1 MLGASFVLWALALA
15 APGPGPA
22 DGADLD
28 VPAPSAVIDGRAEYA
43 TDDPAGLFL
52 AAAEAAHRQGEAARR
67 DTYLRA
73 WATLGA
79 RPPAPAALAEPAAAA
94 QQWASSAGA
103 FRLFASRHGDRV
115 RIGMNDPAQL
125 VTRVEATGRSA
136 DRATVLARAD
146 GEVPGRFEHVLDPAL
161 GEDARVE
168 IRAWADGVEPPV
180 LVRRI
185 LVGGAEAGPVAPDPT
200 SLRGVPDRLR
210 DAPVGV
216 AEAAQADRWP
226 WWWFAAGAV
235 ALGLAG
241 AAVWQEAQP

>member
-1 MLGASFVLWALALA
+1 MLGTTFVLWALAVA
-15 APGPGPA
+15 APA

-28 VPAPSAVIDGRAEYA
+28 VPAPSATIEGRAEYA
-43 TDDPAGLFL
+43 ADDPAGLFL
-52 AAAEAAHRQGEAARR
+52 TAAEAAHRRGDGARR
-67 DTYLRA
+67 DTYLRG

-94 QQWASSAGA
+94 LQWASGAGA
-103 FRLFASRHGDRV
+103 FRLFASRHDDRV
-115 RIGMNDPAQL
+115 RIGLNDPAQL
-125 VTRVEATGRSA
+125 VTRLEATGRTA

-168 IRAWADGVEPPV
+168 IRAWADSVDPPI

-185 LVGGAEAGPVAPDPT
+185 LVGGAEAAPAAPDPT
-200 SLRGVPDRLR
+200 SLRGVPERLR
-210 DAPVGV
+210 SAPVDV
-216 AEAAQADRWP
+216 AESARADRWP

-241 AAVWQEAQP
+241 AAVWQESQP